1 MMKTVGVE
9 RLRILRG
16 ISWTYSMFKPAL
28 EVTTGGSLAGY
39 NYVSGSSYKR
49 WGAAELSKT
58 LNFHDFLL
66 RYYFALSVPSY
77 ESRCVSGVTT
87 MIAWTNKISKNKSFM
102 S

>member
-9 RLRILRG
+9 RLRMVRG

-39 NYVSGSSYKR
+39 NYESGSSYKR
-49 WGAAELSKT
+49 RGAVELSNT

-66 RYYFALSVPSY
+66 RHFFALSLPS
-77 ESRCVSGVTT
+77 
-87 MIAWTNKISKNKSFM
+87 
-102 S
+102 